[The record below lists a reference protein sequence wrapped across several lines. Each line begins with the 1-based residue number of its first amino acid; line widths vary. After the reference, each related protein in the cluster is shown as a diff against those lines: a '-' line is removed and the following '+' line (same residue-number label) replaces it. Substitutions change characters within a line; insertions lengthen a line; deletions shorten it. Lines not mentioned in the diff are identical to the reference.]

1 MPYCEPTSLGI
12 VACPGGEAF
21 ADEVITHL
29 KHMYKHRFTLK
40 NDVISKR
47 YELTKEELVQRIN
60 LENDLETSD
69 LCIKGS
75 TDKYRQPKLKI
86 DT

>member
-1 MPYCEPTSLGI
+1 MPYTEPTSLAI

-40 NDVISKR
+40 NDVVSKR
-47 YELTKEELVQRIN
+47 YELTKEELIQSLDSCLWQRN
-60 LENDLETSD
+60 CVKPNGEFVVSLG
-69 LCIKGS
+69 C
-75 TDKYRQPKLKI
+75 
-86 DT
+86 